1 MSALT
6 NYGQAIAAT
15 TMAIQ
20 KLLASPLLGLQVT
33 ARTPDSTR
41 VGVSGPSL
49 NVFLYSDGLIS
60 YREETVRHGQSRMI
74 AELHYLIT
82 AYAGDDADTD
92 AVSHQAY
99 GTARAAI
106 ERQPVLPVPVAPG
119 DTLQVWLTPTPMTV
133 EVMSAVWM
141 GFASPLRLSFA
152 MMAAF
157 TLDASE
163 GPAMIGTIRDVVS
176 AAGAGKLAVFSGPD
190 DAAKSAGAVSVAQ
203 ALGKPILEV
212 PLGQIVSAYL
222 VETEGRLA
230 KLFAQPQTEGAVLL
244 ITEADSLFSIS
255 PEALDIQDPYAD
267 VDVAQVLELLARAP
281 GPVIIAVHES
291 IGPELADRAAV
302 EVQFPPAE
310 ADSES
315 EPDTRPEP
323 ESEPPAAR

>member
-15 TMAIQ
+15 TIAIQ
-20 KLLASPLLGLQVT
+20 QLLASPPLGLQVT
-33 ARTPDSTR
+33 ARTPHSTR

-49 NVFLYSDGLIS
+49 NLFLYSDGLIS
-60 YREETVRHGQSRMI
+60 YREDTVRLGQSRMI
-74 AELHYLIT
+74 AELHYLVS
-82 AYAGDDADTD
+82 AYPGDDADTD
-92 AVSHQAY
+92 AVSHEAF

-106 ERQPVLPVPVAPG
+106 ERHPVLPVPVAPG

-133 EVMSAVWM
+133 EVMSSLWVA
-141 GFASPLRLSFA
+141 FASPLRLSFA
-152 MMAAF
+152 IMAAF

-163 GPAMIGTIRDVVS
+163 GPAMVGTIRDVVS

-190 DAAKSAGAVSVAQ
+190 DAAKSAGALSVAQ
-203 ALGKPILEV
+203 ALGKPILEL
-212 PLGQIVSAYL
+212 PLGQVVSAYL

-230 KLFAQPQTEGAVLL
+230 KLFAEPQAEGAVLL
-244 ITEADSLFSIS
+244 ITDADSLFGLR

-302 EVQFPPAE
+302 EVQVPPAG
-310 ADSES
+310 AD
-315 EPDTRPEP
+315 P
-323 ESEPPAAR
+323 ESDARPQPEAEPPAAS

>member
-15 TMAIQ
+15 TTAIQ
-20 KLLASPLLGLQVT
+20 ELLASPPIGLQVT
-33 ARTPDSTR
+33 ARTPHSTR

-49 NVFLYSDGLIS
+49 NLFLYSDGLIS
-60 YREETVRHGQSRMI
+60 YREESVRHGQSRMI
-74 AELHYLIT
+74 AELHYLVT
-82 AYAGDDADTD
+82 AYPGDDADTD
-92 AVSHQAY
+92 AASHQAY

-106 ERQPVLPVPVAPG
+106 ERHPVLAVPVAPG

-133 EVMSAVWM
+133 ELMSALWLA
-141 GFASPLRLSFA
+141 FASPLQLSFA

-163 GPAMIGTIRDVVS
+163 GPAMVGTIRDVVS

-190 DAAKSAGAVSVAQ
+190 DAAKHVGAVSVAQ

-212 PLGQIVSAYL
+212 PLDQIVSAYL

-230 KLFAQPQTEGAVLL
+230 KLFAQPQAEGAVLL
-244 ITEADSLFSIS
+244 ITEADSLFGIR

-281 GPVIIAVHES
+281 GPVIIAIQDS

-302 EVQFPPAE
+302 EVQFPPVE
-310 ADSES
+310 
-315 EPDTRPEP
+315 PEP
-323 ESEPPAAR
+323 QAPEAPPAP